1 MSPGSTH
8 HYNFLGDF
16 CKDSIKLKNV
26 GPPFSSFNLRP
37 FLPSIAKDDL
47 KQFWCLNIVFNNK
60 AVPLFFFFQ
69 LFRKK
74 FSLFENVANNAT

>member
-16 CKDSIKLKNV
+16 CKDSIKTT
-26 GPPFSSFNLRP
+26 NLRP

-47 KQFWCLNIVFNNK
+47 KQFWCLNIVFNNNP
-60 AVPLFFFFQ
+60 VPLFFFQ